1 MAEKLIIEGGKA
13 LLGEIEVRGAKNAT
27 FPLLSA
33 TLLTENEC
41 LIRNIPLIEDV
52 FVMIKILE
60 SMGAEISWVG
70 KRDIKVSTKF
80 VDPSKI
86 DASLVTKLRGSV
98 LLFGSLLA
106 RFGWVKLPQPG
117 GCLIGAR
124 PITTHLDAFSQ
135 LGIQIEQDNNWFYLK
150 VPKKIKTK
158 RVILNEFSVTATE
171 NLLLFLSKVS
181 QKIEI
186 LIADGDYPVQELAK
200 FLRKLGVQIQGVGTH
215 RIVIQGTKKL
225 KGASHKILFDPIEA
239 GTFILMSAASKGKV
253 LVKNVEVEFLQLF
266 LKKLKDFGLPF
277 EIKKR
282 NQVLV
287 KPWSYMKI
295 DKVQAMPY
303 PGIATDLL
311 PLFGVVAT
319 QTEGLTLLHDPLYEG
334 RLKYLEE
341 LNKMGAQIIFAD
353 PHRAIIQ
360 GPTPLYG
367 IEVRSPDLRGGA
379 SLISAALIAKGQTVI
394 NNVYQID
401 RGYEKIEERLQEL
414 GADIR
419 RVRD

>member
-1 MAEKLIIEGGKA
+1 MADKLIICGGRT
-13 LLGEIEVRGAKNAT
+13 LRGEIEVRGAKNAT

-33 TLLTENEC
+33 TLLTEKEC

-52 FVMIKILE
+52 FVMIRILE
-60 SMGAEISWVG
+60 SMGAKIEWIG
-70 KRDIKVSTKF
+70 KRDIKISTKF
-80 VDPSKI
+80 VDPFKVN
-86 DASLVTKLRGSV
+86 ASLVTKLRGSV

-124 PITTHLDAFSQ
+124 PITTHLDAFFQ
-135 LGIQIEQDNNWFYLK
+135 LGIQIEQNNNWFYLK
-150 VPKKIKTK
+150 VPKKIKTR
-158 RVILNEFSVTATE
+158 RVILNEFSVTGTE
-171 NLLLFLSKVS
+171 NLLLFLSS
-181 QKIEI
+181 IPQRTEI
-186 LIADGDYPVQELAK
+186 LIADGDYPIQELAK
-200 FLRKLGVQIQGVGTH
+200 FLRKMGVQIQGVGGH
-215 RIVIQGTKKL
+215 RIVIRGRKKL
-225 KGASHKILFDPIEA
+225 KGATYKILFDPIEA
-239 GTFILMSAASKGKV
+239 GTFILMTAVAKGKV
-253 LVKNVEVEFLQLF
+253 LVKNVELEFLSLF
-266 LKKLKDFGLPF
+266 LKKLRDFGLPF
-277 EIKKR
+277 EILKKK
-282 NQVLV
+282 QILV

-311 PLFGVVAT
+311 PLFGVIAT

-379 SLISAALIAKGQTVI
+379 SLISAALIAKGETII

-401 RGYEKIEERLQEL
+401 RGYERIEERLQRI
-414 GADIR
+414 GADIKR
-419 RVRD
+419 LSD

>member
-124 PITTHLDAFSQ
+124 PITTHLDAF
-135 LGIQIEQDNNWFYLK
+135 
-150 VPKKIKTK
+150 
-158 RVILNEFSVTATE
+158 LN
-171 NLLLFLSKVS
+171 
-181 QKIEI
+181 
-186 LIADGDYPVQELAK
+186 
-200 FLRKLGVQIQGVGTH
+200 
-215 RIVIQGTKKL
+215 
-225 KGASHKILFDPIEA
+225 
-239 GTFILMSAASKGKV
+239 
-253 LVKNVEVEFLQLF
+253 
-266 LKKLKDFGLPF
+266 
-277 EIKKR
+277 
-282 NQVLV
+282 
-287 KPWSYMKI
+287 
-295 DKVQAMPY
+295 
-303 PGIATDLL
+303 
-311 PLFGVVAT
+311 
-319 QTEGLTLLHDPLYEG
+319 
-334 RLKYLEE
+334 
-341 LNKMGAQIIFAD
+341 
-353 PHRAIIQ
+353 
-360 GPTPLYG
+360 
-367 IEVRSPDLRGGA
+367 
-379 SLISAALIAKGQTVI
+379 
-394 NNVYQID
+394 
-401 RGYEKIEERLQEL
+401 
-414 GADIR
+414 
-419 RVRD
+419 